1 LWYHVS
7 LFKGGDAM
15 PFLTWFFFLVPMNVL
30 MIIGIVYYL
39 RERRRWS

>member
-1 LWYHVS
+1 
-7 LFKGGDAM
+7 M
-15 PFLTWFFFLVPMNVL
+15 PFLTWFFFLVPMYVL